1 LNIASQKRSFENRL
15 LILYQGGINLKRL
28 IIISLMLLLPITFCF
43 PIFAEEQGQTTTV
56 YVFNIGVKVSSD
68 VPLYANGLFITVLKP
83 KTYNTFTIDSNKLRL
98 SSYFFVSSGF
108 TMFREQQFSVQPGG
122 KKYFTCKIYAS
133 NTFEEINEE
142 QAESYLKEF
151 SISVPTK

>member
-1 LNIASQKRSFENRL
+1 LKKLIVIS
-15 LILYQGGINLKRL
+15 LIL
-28 IIISLMLLLPITFCF
+28 LLLTTFRF
-43 PIFAEEQGQTTTV
+43 PIFAEESKQPTTV
-56 YVFNIGVKVSSD
+56 YVFNIGIKVSSD

-98 SSYFFVSSGF
+98 SSYFFIHSGF
-108 TMFREQQFSVQPGG
+108 TMFREQQFSVQSGG

-142 QAESYLKEF
+142 QAEAFLKEF
-151 SISVPTK
+151 SVSVPTK